1 MQITLSGK
9 HAFYTAVASLLLAY
23 NPASLASSS
32 DEFAVFKFTEI
43 EGNFAAQRRS
53 AEQLT
58 GQTGDAK
65 TKYAITLQ
73 EEEFNILTHSY
84 VYHPNLL
91 TMELG
96 TGLYYSQSEQEN
108 PNVANIEVD
117 ERGYNLNARLNFL
130 KKKPYPFTVY
140 YDLSNP
146 SISTSRTEQYVQS
159 VEKYGVNASIR
170 ESVLP
175 FTTELDVFRQ
185 TQKGQGAVQTIN
197 TSTEQFQLRTYY
209 NLGKKGF
216 GQFDYTNKQYTSENG
231 EVNSTINKQETFS
244 ESISLNT
251 MLKLGEKRQF
261 DFNNLITYIT
271 QDNLPDRQDLMWMP
285 GLSWTHSAATSS
297 FYQFNFMDS
306 EIEQIETKTRSG
318 RVSILSSLTKSIS
331 ATGDIHSESIETV
344 GLSNKVEGFGGNLK
358 YSKPLSFGLL
368 SLNAGARYDETGRE
382 TTQNKIT
389 RVAESVRLDG
399 TQRVALS
406 ESHVL
411 LVSKVIHESL
421 ARQYITLVPGLDYE
435 IELPAGGVGQ
445 AYIRRLGTANL
456 ASGESVLVDY
466 EYQTGGNV
474 EYSSLNRNYR
484 AHLKLF
490 DYYSVYYTYSD
501 TGKKSKKG
509 FSTIPLYSLRFQEL
523 GFRVDHPFLL
533 DTLRLGGEV
542 VRSEQDD
549 GISSYVSRNY
559 EAFMQMRV
567 FSDARLNLTG
577 SRYLQDYEFLNE
589 NVDVRRQS
597 VKLTMQPLQRA
608 SLILEIKNE
617 KDVGG
622 SVVRRIKTKL
632 VTGLW
637 RIRQLT
643 LSVNGSSIFET
654 QGANERENNTLMFRL
669 NREF

>member
-1 MQITLSGK
+1 ML
-9 HAFYTAVASLLLAY
+9 F
-23 NPASLASSS
+23 
-32 DEFAVFKFTEI
+32 
-43 EGNFAAQRRS
+43 RS
-53 AEQLT
+53 
-58 GQTGDAK
+58 
-65 TKYAITLQ
+65 
-73 EEEFNILTHSY
+73 
-84 VYHPNLL
+84 
-91 TMELG
+91 
-96 TGLYYSQSEQEN
+96 
-108 PNVANIEVD
+108 
-117 ERGYNLNARLNFL
+117 
-130 KKKPYPFTVY
+130 TVY